1 MLVSLPG
8 AALAK
13 EMRNPGLH
21 EIHVSFQASRN
32 SSPLSLLQ
40 LHHLELSL
48 WIFLG
53 SVYILVFKSFINV
66 NIFCIFFYEQH
77 FIGKST

>member
-1 MLVSLPG
+1 MKSMTLFKPLETV
-8 AALAK
+8 
-13 EMRNPGLH
+13 
-21 EIHVSFQASRN
+21 
-32 SSPLSLLQ
+32 PLSLLQ

-53 SVYILVFKSFINV
+53 SVYILVFKNFINV